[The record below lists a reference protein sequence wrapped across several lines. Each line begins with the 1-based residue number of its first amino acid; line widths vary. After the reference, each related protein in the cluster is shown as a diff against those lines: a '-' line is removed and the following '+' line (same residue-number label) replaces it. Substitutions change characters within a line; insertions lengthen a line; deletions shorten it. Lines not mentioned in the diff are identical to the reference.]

1 MNSAIANLFFKQATC
16 PSSETLLAYGA
27 SALAAATRRSIA
39 EHLATCEFCDAEL
52 SLLEEHF
59 PTEREEYSITT
70 IPMDL
75 RCLAEALLNRN
86 SQSLESLT
94 GVIYEKEG
102 LSLTDA

>member
-16 PSSETLLAYGA
+16 PSSETLLAYAA
-27 SALAAATRRSIA
+27 SALAAATSASIA

-52 SLLEEHF
+52 TLLEEHF
-59 PTEREEYSITT
+59 PTEREEYPATT
-70 IPMDL
+70 IPLDL

-86 SQSLESLT
+86 SQSMESLRL
-94 GVIYEKEG
+94 VNYEKEG

>member
-1 MNSAIANLFFKQATC
+1 MNPAIANLFFKQATC
-16 PSSETLLAYGA
+16 PSSEMLLAYGA
-27 SALAAATRRSIA
+27 STLSAAKSRSIA

-59 PTEREEYSITT
+59 PTEREEYPATT
-70 IPMDL
+70 IPVEL

-86 SQSLESLT
+86 SQSMESLT

>member
-27 SALAAATRRSIA
+27 AALATAKSRCIA

-52 SLLEEHF
+52 RLLEEHF
-59 PTEREEYSITT
+59 PTEREECPITT
-70 IPMDL
+70 IPLDL

-86 SQSLESLT
+86 SQSMESLS

>member
-27 SALAAATRRSIA
+27 SALAATTGASIA

-52 SLLEEHF
+52 TLLQQHF
-59 PTEREEYSITT
+59 PTEREEYPATT
-70 IPMDL
+70 IPLDL
-75 RCLAEALLNRN
+75 RCLAEALLNRH
-86 SQSLESLT
+86 SQRIESLS
-94 GVIYEKEG
+94 GIIYEKEG